1 MGIIIYLQSAVS
13 RNLKQQNYK
22 EMEIAYN
29 EPNEETL
36 AAMDEAVSG
45 AELET
50 LDVDNFKDYVRI
62 RLDSHSELFK

>member
-1 MGIIIYLQSAVS
+1 
-13 RNLKQQNYK
+13 
-22 EMEIAYN
+22 MEIAYN

-50 LDVDNFKDYVRI
+50 LYVDNFKDYIRI